1 MLCPS
6 TASLGFDNMHIQG
19 SGTISADHTS
29 LDIHLEI
36 TNVNDSQPSA
46 PSAPAPSAPASTQ
59 STEKAVGPYTAK
71 YQQDLPFFGVETG
84 KCIYI
89 SARVFW
95 EFWTSY
101 GTKTEGRI
109 GENAELRSDNK
120 EKI

>member
-6 TASLGFDNMHIQG
+6 TASLGFDNMHIKG

-29 LDIHLEI
+29 IDIHLEI

-46 PSAPAPSAPASTQ
+46 PSAPAPSTPASVQ
-59 STEKAVGPYTAK
+59 SIEKAMGPYTAK

-89 SARVFW
+89 YIYICAGLVGILD
-95 EFWTSY
+95 ELQDQN
-101 GTKTEGRI
+101 GRKDR
-109 GENAELRSDNK
+109 GECRASK
-120 EKI
+120 

>member
-1 MLCPS
+1 MLLFMLCPS

-46 PSAPAPSAPASTQ
+46 PSAPALTTPASVQ
-59 STEKAVGPYTAK
+59 STAVGPYTAK
-71 YQQDLPFFGVETG
+71 YQQDLPFFGAETG

-89 SARVFW
+89 SARV
-95 EFWTSY
+95 
-101 GTKTEGRI
+101 
-109 GENAELRSDNK
+109 L
-120 EKI
+120 